1 MQVDRLEATLT
12 RDLGLVDVTLI
23 GVGAMIGAG
32 IFVLTGI
39 AAGEAGPGLLLAFS
53 LNGLVTLFTAASYAE
68 LGSSYP
74 SAGGSYDWIKEGLPG
89 PLGFLSGW
97 MSWFAASVAC
107 SLYALG
113 FGAFAARLL
122 TTMGISLASLSEG
135 TLALALA
142 ALIAIL
148 FTFVNF
154 RGSSETASV
163 GNVITLAKVTIL
175 AALVLFGLSALR
187 HRPDWPA
194 QLQPFLPNGLAG
206 VLSAMGLTFI
216 AFEGYE
222 LITHSGEEV
231 IDPRRAIPRAIFLSI
246 GIVLLIY
253 LTVAFVV
260 LAATDAG
267 GIPTWQ
273 FLGTNAEQAMVD
285 AAASIMPLG
294 SLVLLVGGLMSTMSA
309 LNATFYA
316 SSRVSFAMG
325 RDRNLPSLFGRVHPR
340 LHTPNGAILVS
351 GALIV
356 LMALLLP
363 ITDVASAASI
373 MFLLLFAMVNAALIS
388 LRRQGKVMAG
398 GFKVPL
404 VPLLPL
410 LGIVSQGFL
419 ALFLFRLSPLAW
431 YTTLLWIAGGV
442 LFYAVYASRTEA
454 MEEPLVILHE
464 EIVAVKQ
471 YSVLLPVANEEQAR
485 LLSIV
490 GAAVAREHDGEVLAL
505 HVVRVPV
512 QLALA
517 DGRHLM
523 RQAKPIMET
532 VIAQSKSM
540 DVPVHTM
547 IRVGRSIARAIIDT
561 ARRRNSNLILLGWPG
576 YTESRDRAFGSVI
589 DLVSRNP
596 PCDLAVIRFRRR
608 EPPRRILVPSAGG
621 PNSSLAMEL
630 AIAQAHEFQREK
642 GELPEITALHVTR
655 PGVADRLQAGDQ
667 VLEKFVS
674 QFDYPIRTKLIE
686 DPDVANGILGELE
699 DHNLLILGATEE
711 GLFEQRLFG
720 ALPER
725 LAQLSP
731 KTVVMAKRY
740 RGPVRSLLRRI
751 VIR

>member
-1 MQVDRLEATLT
+1 MEADRLEATLT
-12 RDLGLVDVTLI
+12 RDLGLVDVTMI

-39 AAGEAGPGLLLAFS
+39 AAGEAGPGLLLAFA
-53 LNGLVTLFTAASYAE
+53 LNGIVTLFTAASYAE
-68 LGSSYP
+68 LGSTYP
-74 SAGGSYDWIKEGLPG
+74 GAGGSYDWIKQALPG

-122 TTMGISLASLSEG
+122 TILGFSLPALGEG
-135 TLALALA
+135 NLALGLA
-142 ALIAIL
+142 AVVAVV
-148 FTFVNF
+148 FTFINY
-154 RGSSETASV
+154 RGSSETATV
-163 GNVITLAKVTIL
+163 GNIVTLAKVTIL
-175 AALVLFGLSALR
+175 AALVLFGLAALR
-187 HRPDWPA
+187 HRPDWPS
-194 QLQPFLPNGLAG
+194 QFQPFLPKGVGG
-206 VLSAMGLTFI
+206 VLGAMGLTFI

-222 LITHSGEEV
+222 IITNSGEEV
-231 IDPRRAIPRAIFLSI
+231 IDPRRVIPRAIFISI
-246 GIVLLIY
+246 GVVIVIY

-267 GIPTWQ
+267 GVPTWQ
-273 FLGTNAEQAMVD
+273 FLGSNAEQAMVE
-285 AAASIMPLG
+285 AAATIMPFG
-294 SLVLLVGGLMSTMSA
+294 KLVLLVGGLMSTMSA

-325 RDRNLPSLFGRVHPR
+325 RDRNLPAVFGRVHPR
-340 LHTPNGAILVS
+340 LRTPHGAILIS
-351 GALIV
+351 GALII

-363 ITDVASAASI
+363 IKDVASAASI
-373 MFLLLFAMVNAALIS
+373 MFLLLFGLVNAALIS
-388 LRRQGKVMAG
+388 LRRREEVAR
-398 GFKVPL
+398 GFTVPL
-404 VPLLPL
+404 VPLLPV

-431 YTTLLWIAGGV
+431 YITLLWIAGGI
-442 LFYAVYASRTEA
+442 LFYAIYASRTEA

-471 YSVLLPVANEEQAR
+471 FSVLLPVANEEQAR

-490 GAAVAREHDGEVLAL
+490 GGAVAREHDGEVLAL

-532 VIAQSKSM
+532 VIAQSKSI

-561 ARRRNSNLILLGWPG
+561 AHRRNSNLILLGWPG

-589 DLVSRNP
+589 DLVSQNP

-621 PNSSLAMEL
+621 PNASLAMEL
-630 AIAQAHEFQREK
+630 AMAQARQYQREK
-642 GELPEITALHVTR
+642 GELPEITALYVAR
-655 PGVADRLQAGDQ
+655 PGVAGQLEAGDQ
-667 VLEKFVS
+667 ILERFVS
-674 QFDYPIRTKLIE
+674 QFDYPIQTKLVE

-699 DHNLLILGATEE
+699 DHSLLILGATEE

-720 ALPER
+720 GLPER
-725 LAQLSP
+725 IARLSP

-751 VIR
+751 VL

>member
-1 MQVDRLEATLT
+1 MDADRLEATLT

-23 GVGAMIGAG
+23 GMGAMIGAG

-39 AAGEAGPGLLLAFS
+39 AAGEAGPALLLAFA
-53 LNGLVTLFTAASYAE
+53 LNGIVTLFTAASYAE
-68 LGSSYP
+68 LGSTYP
-74 SAGGSYDWIKEGLPG
+74 SAGGSYDWIKQALPG

-97 MSWFAASVAC
+97 MNWFAASVAC

-122 TTMGISLASLSEG
+122 TILGFSHPALGEG
-135 TLALALA
+135 NLALGLA
-142 ALIAIL
+142 ALVATV
-148 FTFVNF
+148 FTFINY

-163 GNVITLAKVTIL
+163 GNVVTLAKVTIL
-175 AALVLFGLSALR
+175 AALVLFGLAALR

-194 QLQPFLPNGLAG
+194 QLQPFLPKGMGG
-206 VLSAMGLTFI
+206 VLGAMGLTFI

-222 LITHSGEEV
+222 IITHSGEEV

-246 GIVLLIY
+246 GIVVVIY

-260 LAATDAG
+260 LAATDAAG
-267 GIPTWQ
+267 VPTWQ
-273 FLGTNAEQAMVD
+273 FLGNNAEQAMVE
-285 AAASIMPLG
+285 AAASIMPFG

-325 RDRNLPSLFGRVHPR
+325 RDRNLPSVFGRVHPR
-340 LHTPNGAILVS
+340 LRTPHGAILIS

-363 ITDVASAASI
+363 IKDVASAASI
-373 MFLLLFAMVNAALIS
+373 MFLLLFGLVNAALIS
-388 LRRQGKVMAG
+388 LRRREKVAR
-398 GFKVPL
+398 GFTVPL
-404 VPLLPL
+404 VPLLPV

-419 ALFLFRLSPLAW
+419 ALFLFRLSPVAW
-431 YTTLLWIAGGV
+431 YTTLLWIAGGI

-471 YSVLLPVANEEQAR
+471 FSVLLPVANEEQAR

-490 GAAVAREHDGEVLAL
+490 GGAVAREHDGEVLAL

-532 VIAQSKSM
+532 VITQSKSI

-561 ARRRNSNLILLGWPG
+561 AHRRDSNLILLGWPG

-589 DLVSRNP
+589 DLVSQNP
-596 PCDLAVIRFRRR
+596 PCDLAVIRFRKR
-608 EPPRRILVPSAGG
+608 ERPQRILVPSAGG
-621 PNSSLAMEL
+621 PNASLAMEL
-630 AIAQAHEFQREK
+630 AIAQARQYQRET
-642 GELPEITALHVTR
+642 EEFPEITALYVAR
-655 PGVADRLQAGDQ
+655 PGVAGRLEAGDK
-667 VLEKFVS
+667 LLKRFAAG
-674 QFDYPIRTKLIE
+674 FDHPIRTKVIE

-699 DHNLLILGATEE
+699 THNLLILGATEE

-720 ALPER
+720 GLPER
-725 LAQLSP
+725 IARLSP
-731 KTVVMAKRY
+731 KTVVMAKRH

-751 VIR
+751 VL